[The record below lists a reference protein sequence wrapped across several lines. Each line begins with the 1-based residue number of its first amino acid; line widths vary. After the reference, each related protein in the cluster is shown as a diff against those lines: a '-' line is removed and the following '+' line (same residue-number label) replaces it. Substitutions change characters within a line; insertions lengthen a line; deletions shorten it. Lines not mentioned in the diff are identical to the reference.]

1 MAIFAGGIAGLGVAG
16 MGGKTTAGSLAVRLT
31 PGATGIRVKG
41 AGGNVPGF
49 RGSGQTG
56 MAWDNFKPLVANAK
70 RAAQS
75 RLGQLAVGYAAH
87 EAYQTGKKEWNSQRR
102 RGR

>member
-16 MGGKTTAGSLAVRLT
+16 FGKASGAIRLTTAAQSLRN
-31 PGATGIRVKG
+31 KG
-41 AGGNVPGF
+41 MAGNVPGF
-49 RGSGQTG
+49 TGSKSVFGWGNMQ
-56 MAWDNFKPLVANAK
+56 PLASSAK